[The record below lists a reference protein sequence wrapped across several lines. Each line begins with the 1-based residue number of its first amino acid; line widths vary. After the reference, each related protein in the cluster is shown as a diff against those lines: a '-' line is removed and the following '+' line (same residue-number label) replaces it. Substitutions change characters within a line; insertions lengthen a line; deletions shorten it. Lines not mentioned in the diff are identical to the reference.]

1 MRAAAV
7 VSAAII
13 ASGVYLAVAAALAI
27 STTWIALGVLSIAV
41 MGALGVMVH
50 PSVPRRQR

>member
-1 MRAAAV
+1 MRAAAL

-41 MGALGVMVH
+41 MGALGVMLH
-50 PSVPRRQR
+50 PSVPRRGR